1 MKIADYSVML
11 NKKSVL
17 DCVEEEDVAQHEREI
32 NLFEEKLC
40 SLVDNYDCKVIVEYA
55 DPKNR
60 HRKRELHDCKL
71 HDVLSMVEHYD
82 IFNGGDIISTNT
94 FYFGLR
100 LFGVPYEYEGR
111 DYITETHL
119 LIVPYDKT
127 GRSLDV
133 VSPFVGES
141 VKFNRIKF
149 HCEPNREET

>member
-17 DCVEEEDVAQHEREI
+17 DCVEEEDVIQHEREI

-40 SLVDNYDCKVIVEYA
+40 NLVDNYDCKVIVEYT
-55 DPKNR
+55 DPRNK

-71 HDVLSMVEHYD
+71 HDVLGMVEHYD

-111 DYITETHL
+111 DYITETRL
-119 LIVPYDKT
+119 LIVPYDET

-133 VSPFVGES
+133 VSPFVGGD
-141 VKFNRIKF
+141 VKYNRIKF
-149 HCEPNREET
+149 HCEPNKEA